1 MPPDLFALELTAV
14 LVPAALDD
22 LTAVPVLEPDLLVAV
37 LAEERVVPA
46 LLALELERTVELAV
60 EGRAVL
66 LEVERVV
73 PLLTLELERVVPVL
87 DLPELER
94 TEPDERVAELLERVA
109 LLLPLERVL
118 LLTVPPTDLE
128 VVAERVVLPEE
139 REMPL
144 LEREEPE
151 LLLERDTLLP
161 LLERDEPELLLERET
176 LLPEREPELLPPRV

>member
-1 MPPDLFALELTAV
+1 MPPDLLALELTAV

-22 LTAVPVLEPDLLVAV
+22 LTAVPVPELDLLVAV

-46 LLALELERTVELAV
+46 LPVLELERTVELAV